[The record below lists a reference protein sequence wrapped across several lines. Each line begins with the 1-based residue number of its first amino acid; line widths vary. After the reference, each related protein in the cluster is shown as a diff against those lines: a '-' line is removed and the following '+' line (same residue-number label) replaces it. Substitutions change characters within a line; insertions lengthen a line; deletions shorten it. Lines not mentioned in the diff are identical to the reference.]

1 MRDAT
6 DLFIDLKSGALP
18 AVSYVKPER
27 RHGCHP
33 KTSKVILFE
42 VLGHN
47 VISLAQS
54 NKEEWTE
61 TAIFVTFD
69 EGGGCYDSG
78 FIQPVDFSVR
88 SLAFR

>member
-33 KTSKVILFE
+33 KPRKSFYSRPSSTTS
-42 VLGHN
+42 
-47 VISLAQS
+47 SLS
-54 NKEEWTE
+54 PREWTE

-78 FIQPVDFSVR
+78 FIQPVDFSLR
-88 SLAFR
+88 GLAFR

>member
-1 MRDAT
+1 MD
-6 DLFIDLKSGALP
+6 G
-18 AVSYVKPER
+18 
-27 RHGCHP
+27 HP
-33 KTSKVILFE
+33 KTSKLILFE
-42 VLGHN
+42 AFVHN
-47 VISLAQS
+47 VISLTQS

-88 SLAFR
+88 GLAFR